1 MTGVG
6 SVKVGVLSV
15 EGVVATDAAEV
26 TGAVGL
32 ALCLGRGLGRG
43 RSDAF
48 SGANWDTSS
57 TLTLW
62 GAVCVTTAAT
72 GVGLTGGV
80 AAWAGVWW
88 STARATRKAAPNAA
102 TMQINAVPASRT
114 DK

>member
-1 MTGVG
+1 MTGAG

-15 EGVVATDAAEV
+15 EGVLATDAAEV
-26 TGAVGL
+26 TDAVGL
-32 ALCLGRGLGRG
+32 GLCLGRGLGRG

-48 SGANWDTSS
+48 NGANWDTSS

>member
-1 MTGVG
+1 MG

-48 SGANWDTSS
+48 SGANCETSS

-62 GAVCVTTAAT
+62 GATRGVTAAT
-72 GVGLTGGV
+72 EVGLTEGV
-80 AAWAGVWW
+80 AARAGVW
-88 STARATRKAAPNAA
+88 
-102 TMQINAVPASRT
+102 
-114 DK
+114 